1 MLSNLSDII
10 LFSSVIPFVLLL
22 ANWRMKVST
31 WLRYLIVLRFLSD
44 VFCFV
49 FRHEFHSVFPV
60 FHVSVFLE
68 TLCYLF
74 YFRELSG
81 YKNKQYLLILLM
93 FTAVTCLEMGEGM
106 WLNNYWSTLFS
117 TLLIT
122 LFSLRLILVSVES
135 KKDQF
140 AVLIPIFIFH
150 TSMFT
155 YTLFENIIREN
166 AHLFRFLQPI
176 ILILILFYNLSFS
189 LFIFKNRTRKL
200 TF

>member
-1 MLSNLSDII
+1 VLTNLSDII

-22 ANWRMKVST
+22 ANWRMKVSP

-81 YKNKQYLLILLM
+81 SKNKQYLLVILM
-93 FTAVTCLEMGEGM
+93 FMVVVGIDMGEGL
-106 WLNNYWSTLFS
+106 WLKNYCSTLFK
-117 TLLIT
+117 TLH
-122 LFSLRLILVSVES
+122 
-135 KKDQF
+135 
-140 AVLIPIFIFH
+140 IPIF
-150 TSMFT
+150 
-155 YTLFENIIREN
+155 TLRLKIL
-166 AHLFRFLQPI
+166 HYKPI
-176 ILILILFYNLSFS
+176 
-189 LFIFKNRTRKL
+189 K
-200 TF
+200 

>member
-1 MLSNLSDII
+1 
-10 LFSSVIPFVLLL
+10 
-22 ANWRMKVST
+22 MKVSP

-81 YKNKQYLLILLM
+81 SKNKQYLLVILM
-93 FTAVTCLEMGEGM
+93 FMVVVGIDMGEGL

-117 TLLIT
+117 TLLIP
-122 LFSLRLILVSVES
+122 LFSLRFLLVPVEPS
-135 KKDQF
+135 KDQ
-140 AVLIPIFIFH
+140 VSILIPMFIFH

-166 AHLFRFLQPI
+166 TQLFNSLQPFI
-176 ILILILFYNLSFS
+176 LVLILLYNLS
-189 LFIFKNRTRKL
+189 LAYFIWKNRKKTTL
-200 TF
+200 SSQGIA